1 MSTTEHQVAGA
12 EADDEHGATT
22 VPTVAPTEA
31 PQTEVR
37 RQPLAV
43 YVPMGVTSDYKP
55 PKASVDPDTSKS
67 WIKRAYP
74 IVASHKGHFLVALIL
89 SFVGLVLQLQIPQ
102 LLSDAI
108 DNSLGPHHTVPL
120 HFYVYWVLVLG
131 VIGGVA
137 GYFSRTSL
145 FKVAY
150 DIEYDLRNGIYE
162 HLTRMSFPF
171 YDRVQS
177 GQLISRANSDI
188 RSVQMYLTFAPLIL
202 VQCSIAVVAF
212 GYMLA
217 TSVPLAF
224 VAMATMPLI
233 YWTGIRMR
241 KKLFPVSWVIQSR
254 LADVATVVD
263 ENTNGV
269 RVVKSFAA
277 EENQLRKMATAAEK
291 VQWAY
296 IRDADLR
303 ARFSPL
309 IQNLSQVGLV
319 FVLLLGGYLVIHG
332 HLELGA
338 ILKFNIYLL
347 MMQAPFM
354 MLGMLIMMGQRAAAS
369 AGRIYE
375 ILDEQATIVDRPD
388 AVDLV
393 HSTGDVRFDHVSFAY
408 GTESRV
414 ALSVEDGGN
423 PDVLSDF
430 NLHLRSGETVALVGR
445 TGSGKSTVARVL
457 ARFYDVTGGA
467 VFVDGH
473 DVRDLTLTSLRA
485 NIGVVLDE
493 PFLFSVSIRDNIA
506 YGRPDATDDEIVA
519 AARAAGADGF
529 IGRLADGYDTVVGER
544 GYTLSGGQRQ
554 RIAIARA
561 LLINPPILILD
572 DATSAIDVKVEQ
584 KIHSGL
590 RVLMEGRTTLIV
602 AHRLSTIG
610 LADRVVLLDGGQIV
624 ADGTHAELLASTP
637 LYSEVLAQAATAEE
651 AAVVESEIGVEDDV
665 DVSGSH

>member
-1 MSTTEHQVAGA
+1 MSTTEDQVTGVP
-12 EADDEHGATT
+12 ADDEQGALTT
-22 VPTVAPTEA
+22 PPIAAPE
-31 PQTEVR
+31 PEI
-37 RQPLAV
+37 RQLPLAA
-43 YVPMGVTSDYKP
+43 YVPMGATSDYKP
-55 PKASVDPDTSKS
+55 PKATVDPDKTKT

-89 SFVGLVLQLQIPQ
+89 SFVGLVLQLEIPQ
-102 LLSDAI
+102 LLSSAI
-108 DNSLGPHHTVPL
+108 DNSLVQHTVPL
-120 HFYVYWVLVLG
+120 HFYVWWVVVLG

-150 DIEYDLRNGIYE
+150 DIEYDLRNSIYE

-202 VQCSIAVVAF
+202 VQCSIAIVAF

-233 YWTGIRMR
+233 YWSGIRMR
-241 KKLFPVSWVIQSR
+241 RVLFPVSWVIQSR
-254 LADVATVVD
+254 LAEVATVVD

-277 EENQLRKMATAAEK
+277 EEQQLRKMAGAAEG

-369 AGRIYE
+369 ADRIYE
-375 ILDEQATIVDRPD
+375 ILDEQATIVDRPE
-388 AVDLV
+388 AIDLTD
-393 HSTGDVRFDHVSFAY
+393 SRGEVRFEHVDFAY
-408 GTESRV
+408 GTDSRI

-423 PDVLSDF
+423 PNVLSDF

-467 VFVDGH
+467 VYVDDH

-506 YGRPDATDDEIVA
+506 YGRPDASDAEIVA
-519 AARAAGADGF
+519 AATAAGADGF
-529 IGRLADGYDTVVGER
+529 IGRLAERYDTVVGER

-584 KIHSGL
+584 RIHAGL

-602 AHRLSTIG
+602 AHRLSTIS

-637 LYSEVLAQAATAEE
+637 LYSEVLAQAATVEDEE
-651 AAVVESEIGVEDDV
+651 AAPDVDTDLDLESEVR
-665 DVSGSH
+665 

>member
-1 MSTTEHQVAGA
+1 MSTTEDQVTGVP
-12 EADDEHGATT
+12 ADDEDGAQIT
-22 VPTVAPTEA
+22 PLSARSPEPEA
-31 PQTEVR
+31 R
-37 RQPLAV
+37 RQPLAA
-43 YVPMGVTSDYKP
+43 YVPMGVISEYKP
-55 PKASVDPDTSKS
+55 PKASVDPDKSKS

-108 DNSLGPHHTVPL
+108 DNSLLHHTVPL

-150 DIEYDLRNGIYE
+150 DIEFDLRNGIYE

-217 TSVPLAF
+217 TSVVLAF

-241 KKLFPVSWVIQSR
+241 KVLFPVSWVIQSR
-254 LADVATVVD
+254 LAEVATVVD

-277 EENQLRKMATAAEK
+277 EEQQLKKMATAADG

-319 FVLLLGGYLVIHG
+319 FVLVLGGSLVIHG
-332 HLELGA
+332 HLGLGA

-369 AGRIYE
+369 ADRIFE
-375 ILDEQATIVDRPD
+375 ILDEQATIVDRPR
-388 AVDLV
+388 AIDLAD
-393 HSTGDVRFDHVSFAY
+393 SRGDVRFEHVNFAY
-408 GTESRV
+408 GTDSRV

-457 ARFYDVTGGA
+457 ARFYDVTGGSIY
-467 VFVDGH
+467 VDDH
-473 DVRDLTLTSLRA
+473 DARQHRLRA
-485 NIGVVLDE
+485 
-493 PFLFSVSIRDNIA
+493 SRC
-506 YGRPDATDDEIVA
+506 
-519 AARAAGADGF
+519 
-529 IGRLADGYDTVVGER
+529 
-544 GYTLSGGQRQ
+544 
-554 RIAIARA
+554 
-561 LLINPPILILD
+561 
-572 DATSAIDVKVEQ
+572 
-584 KIHSGL
+584 H
-590 RVLMEGRTTLIV
+590 
-602 AHRLSTIG
+602 
-610 LADRVVLLDGGQIV
+610 
-624 ADGTHAELLASTP
+624 
-637 LYSEVLAQAATAEE
+637 
-651 AAVVESEIGVEDDV
+651 
-665 DVSGSH
+665 

>member
-1 MSTTEHQVAGA
+1 VSTTEDQVTGA
-12 EADDEHGATT
+12 PADDEQDALAT
-22 VPTVAPTEA
+22 PAVAA
-31 PQTEVR
+31 PEES
-37 RQPLAV
+37 RQLPLAA
-43 YVPMGVTSDYKP
+43 YVPMGTTTNYKA
-55 PKASVDPDTSKS
+55 PKATVDPDTSKS

-89 SFVGLVLQLQIPQ
+89 SFVGLVLQLVIPQ

-108 DNSLGPHHTVPL
+108 DNSLGRHPTVAL
-120 HFYVYWVLVLG
+120 HFYVYWIVVLG
-131 VIGGVA
+131 LVGGVA

-202 VQCSIAVVAF
+202 VQCSIALVAF
-212 GYMLA
+212 GFML
-217 TSVPLAF
+217 SINVLLAF
-224 VAMATMPLI
+224 VAMVTMPLI
-233 YWTGIRMR
+233 YWSGVRMR
-241 KKLFPVSWVIQSR
+241 KVLFPVSWVIQSR
-254 LADVATVVD
+254 LAEVATVVD

-277 EENQLRKMATAAEK
+277 EEQQLRQMATAAEK

-296 IRDADLR
+296 IKDADLR

-319 FVLLLGGYLVIHG
+319 FVLVLGGYMVIHG
-332 HLELGA
+332 HLQLGA
-338 ILKFNIYLL
+338 ILQFNIYLL

-369 AGRIYE
+369 ADRIYE
-375 ILDEQATIVDRPD
+375 ILDEQATIVDRAG
-388 AVDLV
+388 AVDLAG
-393 HSTGDVRFDHVSFAY
+393 SRGDVRFEHVRFAY
-408 GTESRV
+408 GTDSRI

-423 PDVLSDF
+423 PDVLADF

-457 ARFYDVTGGA
+457 ARFYDVTDGA
-467 VFVDGH
+467 VLIDGH

-506 YGRPDATDDEIVA
+506 YGCPDATDDEVVA

-529 IGRLADGYDTVVGER
+529 IGRLAEGYDTVVGER

-584 KIHSGL
+584 KIHSAL
-590 RVLMEGRTTLIV
+590 RILMEGRTTLIV
-602 AHRLSTIG
+602 AHRLSTIS

-637 LYSEVLAQAATAEE
+637 LYSEVLAQAAVADDE
-651 AAVVESEIGVEDDV
+651 AVTDDIDLASEVNGEVL
-665 DVSGSH
+665 